1 MDRYEDY
8 DDFPV
13 EDRAS
18 IRDLFDWCSPWRW
31 RRSRRVRIRS
41 GYYQYFDYS
50 RRRWEFIHRSVAIQ
64 VFGGPIPDGC
74 EIHHING
81 NKLDN
86 RPENLAV
93 LRSDE
98 HRLIHDNA
106 RVAVDAGR
114 LFVSAL
120 IEEYKKIVAPA
131 APLPMPAT
139 APARSS
145 APAATSKPV
154 APVITPTAPSGIRPT
169 ASGRALTLDQL
180 LLALRQNSSACPN
193 CNGLGYLPQ
202 YRHVANGTCFWCF
215 GTGRRR

>member
-13 EDRAS
+13 EERPNV
-18 IRDLFDWCSPWRW
+18 RDLFDWCSPHRW
-31 RRSRRVRIRS
+31 LRRRRVRVRS

-50 RRRWEFIHRSVAIQ
+50 LRRWEFIHRSVAIQ
-64 VFGGPIPDGC
+64 VFGGPIPEGC

-93 LRSDE
+93 LRRDE

-106 RVAVDAGR
+106 RAAVEAGR

-131 APLPMPAT
+131 APMPR
-139 APARSS
+139 PASSPPRSS
-145 APAATSKPV
+145 APAVASKP
-154 APVITPTAPSGIRPT
+154 ATPVITPAAPSSPSPATI
-169 ASGRALTLDQL
+169 GRALTLEQL
-180 LLALRQNSSACPN
+180 LQALRQNSSVCPK
-193 CNGLGYLPQ
+193 CHGLGYFPQ

>member
-13 EDRAS
+13 EARAS

-31 RRSRRVRIRS
+31 LRKRRVRIRS

-50 RRRWEFIHRSVAIQ
+50 RGRWEFIHRSVAIQ
-64 VFGGPIPDGC
+64 VFGGPIPEGC

-93 LRSDE
+93 LRRE
-98 HRLIHDNA
+98 QHRLIHENA
-106 RVAVDAGR
+106 CAAVDAGR

-120 IEEYKKIVAPA
+120 IEEYRKIASPAARTPKPANGPSRLLASAASSQPKAPA
-131 APLPMPAT
+131 NTPAV
-139 APARSS
+139 S
-145 APAATSKPV
+145 AGTG
-154 APVITPTAPSGIRPT
+154 PTTSGI
-169 ASGRALTLDQL
+169 SLSLDQL
-180 LLALRQNSSACPN
+180 LRALQQNRPVCPK
-193 CNGLGYLPQ
+193 CHGRGYLPQ
-202 YRHVANGTCFWCF
+202 YRHIANGTCFWCF